1 MEESFED
8 LSKSYLTHSVC
19 VQLHV
24 LKISQQSV
32 EKILQVMSC
41 LLYFTFYKNIAC
53 EKLRMNPR

>member
-8 LSKSYLTHSVC
+8 LNKSYLTHSVC

-24 LKISQQSV
+24 LKISKQSV

-41 LLYFTFYKNIAC
+41 LLYFTFYKNIVC